1 MINPFTLLGL
11 GNPGNKYSKTR
22 HNIGKDWIAKIASSS
37 KSKVSTRSSL
47 YADYFF
53 LNKLSIHLY
62 MSNSYV
68 NDSYKTFSR
77 IIKYHKND
85 KSKFFVVH
93 DDIDLS
99 IGKIRLKCGGGHG
112 GHNGLRNIIQHFG
125 EDFYRF
131 RIGIGHPGNKDLVT
145 DWVLTKFSPS
155 EKNTLDNAF
164 IKFQKS
170 LDILAKDGIENCQK
184 FLNTD

>member
-11 GNPGNKYSKTR
+11 GNPGNEYSKTR
-22 HNIGKDWIAKIASSS
+22 HNIGKDWVAEIASSS
-37 KSKVSTRSSL
+37 KSKVSTKNSL

-77 IIKYHKND
+77 IVKHHKNN
-85 KSKFFVVH
+85 KSNFFVVD

-99 IGKIRLKCGGGHG
+99 
-112 GHNGLRNIIQHFG
+112 FG
-125 EDFYRF
+125 
-131 RIGIGHPGNKDLVT
+131 
-145 DWVLTKFSPS
+145 
-155 EKNTLDNAF
+155 
-164 IKFQKS
+164 
-170 LDILAKDGIENCQK
+170 
-184 FLNTD
+184 

>member
-37 KSKVSTRSSL
+37 KSKVSTKSSL

-68 NDSYKTFSR
+68 MTHIKHFLELLN
-77 IIKYHKND
+77 IIKMTN
-85 KSKFFVVH
+85 
-93 DDIDLS
+93 L
-99 IGKIRLKCGGGHG
+99 
-112 GHNGLRNIIQHFG
+112 N
-125 EDFYRF
+125 
-131 RIGIGHPGNKDLVT
+131 
-145 DWVLTKFSPS
+145 
-155 EKNTLDNAF
+155 
-164 IKFQKS
+164 
-170 LDILAKDGIENCQK
+170 
-184 FLNTD
+184 FL

>member
-1 MINPFTLLGL
+1 MINPITLLGL

-37 KSKVSTRSSL
+37 KSKVSKKSSL

-99 IGKIRLKCGGGHG
+99 IGKIRLKCC
-112 GHNGLRNIIQHFG
+112 LL
-125 EDFYRF
+125 Y
-131 RIGIGHPGNKDLVT
+131 T
-145 DWVLTKFSPS
+145 SPS
-155 EKNTLDNAF
+155 PRD
-164 IKFQKS
+164 S
-170 LDILAKDGIENCQK
+170 
-184 FLNTD
+184 

>member
-22 HNIGKDWIAKIASSS
+22 HNIGNDWIARIASSS
-37 KSKVSTRSSL
+37 KLKVSTKNSL

-53 LNKLSIHLY
+53 LNELSMHLY

-77 IIKYHKND
+77 IVKYHKNN
-85 KSKFFVVH
+85 KSNYFIVH

-99 IGKIRLKCGGGHG
+99 VGKIKLKYGGGHG
-112 GHNGLRNIIQHFG
+112 GHNGLRNIIEHFG
-125 EDFYRF
+125 KDFYRF
-131 RIGIGHPGNKDLVT
+131 RIGIGHPGSKELVT

-155 EKNTLDNAF
+155 EKDTLDNAF
-164 IKFQKS
+164 IKFHGS
-170 LDILAKDGIENCQK
+170 LDILANEGIKQCQK

>member
-1 MINPFTLLGL
+1 M
-11 GNPGNKYSKTR
+11 
-22 HNIGKDWIAKIASSS
+22 
-37 KSKVSTRSSL
+37 
-47 YADYFF
+47 
-53 LNKLSIHLY
+53 
-62 MSNSYV
+62 
-68 NDSYKTFSR
+68 
-77 IIKYHKND
+77 
-85 KSKFFVVH
+85 H

-99 IGKIRLKCGGGHG
+99 IGKIRLKYGGGHG

-145 DWVLTKFSPS
+145 DWVLTKFSSS

-164 IKFQKS
+164 IKFYNS
-170 LDILAKDGIENCQK
+170 LDILTKDGIENCQK

>member
-77 IIKYHKND
+77 IVKYHKND

-99 IGKIRLKCGGGHG
+99 IGKIRLKYGGGHG

-125 EDFYRF
+125 EDFHRF
-131 RIGIGHPGNKDLVT
+131 RIGIGHPGTKDEVT
-145 DWVLTKFSPS
+145 NWVLNKFTPS
-155 EKNTLDNAF
+155 EKKYLVQSYSKFTDAF
-164 IKFQKS
+164 ELITWKKIKEAQK
-170 LDILAKDGIENCQK
+170 LLHTK
-184 FLNTD
+184 